1 MNLPNALSIL
11 RLCMV
16 PLFVIVFFCG
26 GDNAYIYAA
35 LVYVLAELTDC
46 LDGYIAR
53 KFNKITRLG
62 RILDPLADKLMAF
75 TVLICIVIASRVPAW
90 AAALF
95 FLKEALMGLGAI
107 VMFKKIDDV
116 MPANIAGKVANVV
129 FFANCVILMLD
140 SSISQQTATVMI
152 SVALVVI
159 YFAFFN
165 YLVRFIAVAKSH
177 DKLKWYRNDRKRGP
191 APQSKTAGPEQ
202 APESGGNPP
211 ETKEQE

>member
-1 MNLPNALSIL
+1 MNLPNTLSIV
-11 RLCMV
+11 RLCLV
-16 PLFVIVFFCG
+16 PIFVAVFFAG
-26 GDNAYIYAA
+26 GENAYIYAA
-35 LVYVLAELTDC
+35 LVYVTAEVTDC

-75 TVLICIVIASRVPAW
+75 TVLICIVIASRVPVW

-107 VMFKKIDDV
+107 IMFKKIDDV

-140 SSISQQTATVMI
+140 SSISTQTATVMI
-152 SVALVVI
+152 SVALLVI

-165 YLVRFIAVAKSH
+165 YLVRFVAVAKSH
-177 DKLKWYRNDRKRGP
+177 DKLKWYHRRTPEPKENRSGTPDVDDGP
-191 APQSKTAGPEQ
+191 GKGEAFEQ
-202 APESGGNPP
+202 
-211 ETKEQE
+211 TKD